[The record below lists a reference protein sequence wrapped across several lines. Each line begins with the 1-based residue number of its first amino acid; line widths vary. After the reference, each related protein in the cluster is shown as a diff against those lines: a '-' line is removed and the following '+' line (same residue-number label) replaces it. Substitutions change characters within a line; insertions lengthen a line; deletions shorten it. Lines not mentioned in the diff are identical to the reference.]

1 MRKVFLFVIGIMF
14 LANLAWG
21 AAATV
26 TKTEWGYLVKGGTSE
41 TLISVDDIRIKMIA
55 FSAAVANDTAVFK
68 SGAVSS
74 TAFQMKS
81 TGVSNPTGNYLYFGP
96 DGAIFK
102 WLSVTMSNSVDEVYL
117 YW

>member
-1 MRKVFLFVIGIMF
+1 MF
-14 LANLAWG
+14 LSSLAFAG
-21 AAATV
+21 QATV
-26 TKTEWGYLVKGGTSE
+26 TTTEWGYLVKGGTSE
-41 TLISVDDIRIKMIA
+41 TLISVNDIRIKMIA

-68 SGAVSS
+68 SGAVSH

-96 DGAIFK
+96 DGAIFQ
-102 WLSVTMSNSVDEVYL
+102 WLSVTMSNAVDEVYL